1 MFRNAGRPEYQHL
14 KDDVIRAKA
23 AELCPT
29 DEACIPRGVEEVLQS
44 DIDEILSHA
53 TTDKAATPVERT
65 WFQEDLR
72 RDMDRAR
79 PQNLV
84 SQRDSDANRNVPASQ
99 LSAFSDTST
108 LNLRTGSNL
117 IDQFRSEYIPE
128 VFGLTFRWRVGGP
141 DFTGGRTR
149 YRRSLVENA
158 PFVSLK
164 EFTSMTVA
172 RVESQFRWDWD
183 LLPALYSLNF
193 ASEVNLSTSLAIK
206 RCLKRGNFNPEEPV
220 NVGKAAMKIYKV
232 LWNGLS
238 EVEILN
244 LNILK
249 EYK

>member
-1 MFRNAGRPEYQHL
+1 MSRLSEDR
-14 KDDVIRAKA
+14 
-23 AELCPT
+23 
-29 DEACIPRGVEEVLQS
+29 LQ
-44 DIDEILSHA
+44 
-53 TTDKAATPVERT
+53 
-65 WFQEDLR
+65 
-72 RDMDRAR
+72 
-79 PQNLV
+79 
-84 SQRDSDANRNVPASQ
+84 NVPASQ

-117 IDQFRSEYIPE
+117 IDQFKSEYIPA

-172 RVESQFRWDWD
+172 RVESQFRLDWD

-206 RCLKRGNFNPEEPV
+206 RCLKRGNYNPEEHV
-220 NVGKAAMKIYKV
+220 DVGKAAMKIYR
-232 LWNGLS
+232 
-238 EVEILN
+238 IL
-244 LNILK
+244 
-249 EYK
+249 